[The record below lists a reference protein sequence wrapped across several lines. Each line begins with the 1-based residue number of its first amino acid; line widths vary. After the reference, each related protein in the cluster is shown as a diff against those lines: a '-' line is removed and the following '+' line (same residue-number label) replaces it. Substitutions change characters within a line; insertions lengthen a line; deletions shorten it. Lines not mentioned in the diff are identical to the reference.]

1 MRVVGRGSG
10 RRWERMVRR
19 RSGRRWEGVAGV
31 ADGQGSMPQTSSPP
45 TYTVILSA
53 SAYEVPDPWL

>member
-1 MRVVGRGSG
+1 MGAGRRAGKARGDAAGSG
-10 RRWERMVRR
+10 KRWERM
-19 RSGRRWEGVAGV
+19 AGV

-53 SAYEVPDPWL
+53 SAYELPDPWL